1 MGSGAEGDSSISA
14 SAEVAVAALSDAA
27 VVRRYLLSVTDPDLV
42 FDDRQRRLASEV
54 EAATDVL
61 ERLSRTG
68 ALFRHQQHWR
78 DALEAAFVA
87 RGGRWARDAGGCA
100 DSMARLG
107 VPADTLEAAGLR

>member
-1 MGSGAEGDSSISA
+1 MGTGDEDGSSSGDGAEQ
-14 SAEVAVAALSDAA
+14 AVAALSDAA

-42 FDDRQRRLASEV
+42 FDQRQRELA
-54 EAATDVL
+54 AALTDASDVL

-68 ALFRHQQHWR
+68 ALLRHQQRWR

-87 RGGRWARDAGGCA
+87 RGGPWAREAGACT

-107 VPADTLEAAGLR
+107 VPSATLEAAGLR